1 MELFDNM
8 VAFDYTQKP
17 SISEIRQSAWMK
29 EINWE
34 LMPLLKEEFI
44 LREQKIYTNIS
55 RQNALK
61 KNNYISNEFRTNKFK
76 INTSNE
82 IIKGPYIISK
92 YSENNNIKK
101 IDGSIRIKTSN
112 KNLANILNNIKK
124 FLQNEGYIKF
134 GGNIKKNEYEGTNGD
149 YDFFLFLRKY
159 KKGYVN
165 LNYSLKSTFEY
176 IEKFNNLLGN
186 IKQIIEN

>member
-1 MELFDNM
+1 M

-61 KNNYISNEFRTNKFK
+61 KNNYISNEFRINKFK

-112 KNLANILNNIKK
+112 
-124 FLQNEGYIKF
+124 
-134 GGNIKKNEYEGTNGD
+134 
-149 YDFFLFLRKY
+149 
-159 KKGYVN
+159 
-165 LNYSLKSTFEY
+165 
-176 IEKFNNLLGN
+176 
-186 IKQIIEN
+186 

>member
-8 VAFDYTQKP
+8 VAFDYTQRP

-61 KNNYISNEFRTNKFK
+61 KITNVFLTFMS
-76 INTSNE
+76 TS
-82 IIKGPYIISK
+82 IH
-92 YSENNNIKK
+92 
-101 IDGSIRIKTSN
+101 
-112 KNLANILNNIKK
+112 
-124 FLQNEGYIKF
+124 
-134 GGNIKKNEYEGTNGD
+134 
-149 YDFFLFLRKY
+149 
-159 KKGYVN
+159 V
-165 LNYSLKSTFEY
+165 
-176 IEKFNNLLGN
+176 
-186 IKQIIEN
+186 